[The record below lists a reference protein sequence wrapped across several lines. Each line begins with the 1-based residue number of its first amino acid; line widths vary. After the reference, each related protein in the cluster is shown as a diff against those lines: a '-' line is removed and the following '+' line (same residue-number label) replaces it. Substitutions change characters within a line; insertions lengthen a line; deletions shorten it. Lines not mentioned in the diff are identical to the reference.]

1 MKDIT
6 KYQGVIPAFYACYDA
21 EGNISTEGVKAL
33 TRHLI
38 AKGVKG
44 VYVGGSSGE
53 CIYQHVDERKA
64 VLEAVMSEAKGKL
77 TVIAHVGCNNTA
89 DSVELARHAESVG
102 VDAIASIPP
111 IYFHLPEYAIAKYWN
126 AMSAAAP
133 HTDFVIYNIPQLA
146 GVALTL
152 PLLKKML
159 QNPNV
164 GIGYAN
170 TIFYVVVGT
179 VLSIFFSCL
188 GAYTLSRPKLMF
200 KKLFTLLVVF
210 TMYFS
215 GGLIPGYLN
224 IRQLG
229 LLNSRAVLLICG
241 AVSTYNLIVARTFF
255 ANTIPWELH
264 EAAFLDGCTDFG
276 ILRRIVLPLS
286 SPIIVVLILYYG
298 VTHWNSYFN
307 ALIYLTSRE
316 KYPLQVFLREILTLG
331 QFVSDQLMNADNLSP
346 DAMQELIKQ
355 ADTAN
360 MIKYAVIIVSTVP
373 MMVIYPWV
381 QKYFAKGIMIGSVKG

>member
-1 MKDIT
+1 M
-6 KYQGVIPAFYACYDA
+6 
-21 EGNISTEGVKAL
+21 
-33 TRHLI
+33 
-38 AKGVKG
+38 
-44 VYVGGSSGE
+44 
-53 CIYQHVDERKA
+53 
-64 VLEAVMSEAKGKL
+64 
-77 TVIAHVGCNNTA
+77 
-89 DSVELARHAESVG
+89 
-102 VDAIASIPP
+102 
-111 IYFHLPEYAIAKYWN
+111 
-126 AMSAAAP
+126 
-133 HTDFVIYNIPQLA
+133 
-146 GVALTL
+146 
-152 PLLKKML
+152 
-159 QNPNV
+159 
-164 GIGYAN
+164 
-170 TIFYVVVGT
+170 
-179 VLSIFFSCL
+179 
-188 GAYTLSRPKLMF
+188 
-200 KKLFTLLVVF
+200 
-210 TMYFS
+210 
-215 GGLIPGYLN
+215 N

-264 EAAFLDGCTDFG
+264 EAAFLDGCSDFG